1 MTRFGRVTRGPTLID
16 LCGRML
22 RSVVEGTWVRP
33 DIPPANSADNV
44 DKNKWLFRVG
54 PYAKIRTAQGGAV
67 THVRLTT
74 FSLLKSVLQLNGMII
89 ANTHLS
95 SSCLAPQLC

>member
-1 MTRFGRVTRGPTLID
+1 MAEKENLRRQADDSQVEGVTAQCCRTRFGRVTRGLMLLD
-16 LCGRML
+16 LCDRML

-44 DKNKWLFRVG
+44 DKNEWLFRVG

-74 FSLLKSVLQLNGMII
+74 FSL
-89 ANTHLS
+89 
-95 SSCLAPQLC
+95 

>member
-1 MTRFGRVTRGPTLID
+1 MADKENLRRQADDSQVEGVVALYYMTGFGRVRATPALID

-33 DIPPANSADNV
+33 DIPPANSAGNF

-54 PYAKIRTAQGGAV
+54 PYAKIRTVQGGAV
-67 THVRLTT
+67 THVPLTT
-74 FSLLKSVLQLNGMII
+74 FSL
-89 ANTHLS
+89 
-95 SSCLAPQLC
+95 

>member
-1 MTRFGRVTRGPTLID
+1 MDKESLRRQADDSQVEGVAALCCMIRIGCVTRGPTLID

-54 PYAKIRTAQGGAV
+54 PYAEIRTAQV
-67 THVRLTT
+67 V
-74 FSLLKSVLQLNGMII
+74 Q
-89 ANTHLS
+89 
-95 SSCLAPQLC
+95 